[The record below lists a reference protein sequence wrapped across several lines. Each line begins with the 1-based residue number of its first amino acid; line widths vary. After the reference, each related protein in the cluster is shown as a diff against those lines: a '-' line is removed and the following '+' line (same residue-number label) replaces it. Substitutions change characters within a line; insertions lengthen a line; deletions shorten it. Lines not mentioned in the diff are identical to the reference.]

1 MAPKKRV
8 AIVGA
13 GNWGTVAA
21 MIIGRNAAHLPEF
34 DNEVRMWVYEERVVG
49 ENGNVRNLTD
59 IINNDHEN
67 VKYLPGRKLPENL
80 VAVPDLLD
88 ATEGANVLI
97 FVLPHQF
104 LVRTCSALKG
114 TLPADCIAVSL
125 IKGIDFD
132 ERGVVLMTDVIERY
146 LGVNCSVLSGAN
158 IANEIADG
166 KFCESTVGYSVPANG
181 LVFYNLFNEPNFRVS
196 LVRDVAGPQVFGGL
210 KNVMALGSGFC
221 DSMDMGSNAK
231 AALMRIGMIEMQR
244 FANVYFE
251 GISPST
257 INESCGVADLITSC
271 LGGRNRKVSEAFG
284 RAKGEATW
292 AQLEAKLL
300 GGQKLQG
307 TGTCVEVMKILKRDN
322 RVDQFPFIK
331 LIHQIAFEG
340 APVASII
347 EFPHSHITLS
357 ML

>member
-1 MAPKKRV
+1 MAPEKRV

-13 GNWGTVAA
+13 GNWGSVAA
-21 MIIGRNAAHLPEF
+21 MIIARNCARLPDFE
-34 DNEVRMWVYEERVVG
+34 DEVRMWVYEENIHGRK
-49 ENGNVRNLTD
+49 LTD
-59 IINNDHEN
+59 IINTDHEN
-67 VKYLPGRKLPENL
+67 VKYLPGRKLPANL

-88 ATEGANVLI
+88 ATEGANVLV

-104 LVRTCSALKG
+104 LPRTCNTLKG
-114 TLPADCIAVSL
+114 TLPADCIAISL

-132 ERGVVLMTDVIERY
+132 AQGVVLMTDIIEKH
-146 LGVNCSVLSGAN
+146 LGVDCSVLSGAN

-166 KFCESTVGYSVPANG
+166 KFCESTVGYSVPENG
-181 LVFYNLFNEPNFRVS
+181 LVFYKLFNEPHFRIS

-244 FANVYFE
+244 FANLYFD
-251 GISPST
+251 GIAPST
-257 INESCGVADLITSC
+257 INESCGMADLITSC
-271 LGGRNRKVSEAFG
+271 LGGRNRRVSEAFG
-284 RAKGEATW
+284 RAQGGAGASW
-292 AQLEAKLL
+292 QHLEAKLL
-300 GGQKLQG
+300 DGQKLQG
-307 TGTCVEVMKILKRDN
+307 TGTCQEVMKILKRDN
-322 RVDQFPFIK
+322 RVEHFPFIK
-331 LIHQIAFEG
+331 LIHKIAYEG

-347 EFPHSHITLS
+347 EFPHNNITLS